1 MGYRLLIAPKAYEE
15 LDRYI
20 EYLAV
25 DQQSP
30 AVAGQ
35 WLTKALAA
43 LRTLT
48 AFPNR
53 CPPAPESEPSR
64 HTIRMLVVDRCLFL
78 YRVDE
83 TACTVRVLGFR
94 NTRQLPLDVE

>member
-1 MGYRLLIAPKAYEE
+1 MGYRLVIAPEAYEE
-15 LDRYI
+15 LDRFI

-30 AVAGQ
+30 VVAAQ

-43 LRTLT
+43 LRTLK

-53 CPPAPESEPSR
+53 CPPAPENEHSR

-83 TACTVRVLGFR
+83 SAQTVRVLRFR
-94 NTRQLPLDVE
+94 HTRQRPHDLK